1 MTESIVQKCVFRV
14 LILSAY
20 SECVFRVRISSNY
33 KFAFMSMNCAETK
46 GPDLNGA
53 QGPHGVLNQNG
64 TNDFPQDFPQDLSH
78 EAHEVHEAQEPNG
91 ALGLNG
97 TQDCTQ
103 DLSPEA
109 QEPKGLNAD
118 AQQYKARALWTAIQ
132 RGQTGELERLF
143 SQLHGDEASSIT
155 EQEKKHYLAV
165 LVKNDLVSVCDTVL
179 RLVDRSKD
187 RPIYD
192 PGKILEQAAANGAV
206 EIVRHLLENVAQQLY
221 ADDFI
226 HALWSAVRY
235 AHHGVV
241 KLLLHAKPEILR
253 WGGGVNFSGRWPI
266 AQTVAPGAYV
276 RTIMCLLRAK
286 VCVNDRDKKKYSA
299 YLGRAVTFFP
309 PPSPRVIRCLLRA
322 KANPDT
328 QFLFKL
334 VKGPVLAHAAAAGH
348 FGTVNLLI
356 DFKADVNRG
365 PDARDETEVIQP
377 GAEHFAEY
385 WMEDEEAKQRHGTPL
400 QVATRLKQQD
410 VVFALLSA
418 GALPLNE

>member
-1 MTESIVQKCVFRV
+1 
-14 LILSAY
+14 
-20 SECVFRVRISSNY
+20 
-33 KFAFMSMNCAETK
+33 MSMNCAETK

-64 TNDFPQDFPQDLSH
+64 TNDFPQNFPQDLS
-78 EAHEVHEAQEPNG
+78 HEAQEPNG
-91 ALGLNG
+91 ALGLTG
-97 TQDCTQ
+97 THDFPP
-103 DLSPEA
+103 DFSHEA

-118 AQQYKARALWTAIQ
+118 AQKYKARALWTAIQ

-143 SQLHGDEASSIT
+143 LQIHGDEASSLT

-165 LVKNDLVSVCDTVL
+165 VVKNDLVSVCDTVL

-187 RPIYD
+187 RPVDPEVDQPIYD
-192 PGKILEQAAANGAV
+192 RGKILEQAAANGAV
-206 EIVRHLLENVAQQLY
+206 EIVRHLLEDVAHKLY

-226 HALWSAVRY
+226 SALWSAVRY
-235 AHHGVV
+235 ARHGVV

-253 WGGGVNFSGRWPI
+253 WETGVKFSGRWPI

-286 VCVNDRDKKKYSA
+286 VRVNDRDKKQYSA
-299 YLGRAVTFFP
+299 FLGRAVTLAP

-334 VKGPVLAHAAAAGH
+334 VNGPVLAHAAAAGH
-348 FGTVNLLI
+348 LGTVNLLI
-356 DFKADVNRG
+356 EFKADVNRG

-377 GAEHFAEY
+377 GAEHFSEY

>member
-1 MTESIVQKCVFRV
+1 MC
-14 LILSAY
+14 
-20 SECVFRVRISSNY
+20 N
-33 KFAFMSMNCAETK
+33 
-46 GPDLNGA
+46 
-53 QGPHGVLNQNG
+53 
-64 TNDFPQDFPQDLSH
+64 
-78 EAHEVHEAQEPNG
+78 
-91 ALGLNG
+91 
-97 TQDCTQ
+97 
-103 DLSPEA
+103 
-109 QEPKGLNAD
+109 
-118 AQQYKARALWTAIQ
+118 ARALWTAIQ
-132 RGQTGELERLF
+132 RGQTDELERLF
-143 SQLHGDEASSIT
+143 AQIHGDEVSSIT
-155 EQEKKHYLAV
+155 TQEKKHYLAV
-165 LVKNDLVSVCDTVL
+165 VVKNDLVSVCDTVL

-187 RPIYD
+187 RPVDPEVDQPIYD
-192 PGKILEQAAANGAV
+192 RGKILEQAAANGAV
-206 EIVRHLLENVAQQLY
+206 AIVRHLLENVANVAHKLY

-226 HALWSAVRY
+226 SALWSAVRY
-235 AHHGVV
+235 ARHGVV
-241 KLLLHAKPEILR
+241 KLLLQAKPEILR
-253 WGGGVNFSGRWPI
+253 WGGFVKFSGRWVI

-299 YLGRAVTFFP
+299 YLGRAVTLAP

-328 QFLFKL
+328 QFVFKL

-348 FGTVNLLI
+348 LGTVNLLI

-377 GAEHFAEY
+377 GAEHFSEY

-400 QVATRLKQQD
+400 QVATRLNQQD